1 MCRNGKDTARCIP
14 EDLTPEGTFWA
25 YYMDVYSVLGEE
37 SGPKLMYWSKAAR
50 KNKFENPE
58 AASSDGWSYIT
69 IPFQDGGTAF
79 GQCLALKHEKNKN
92 KDCHIYR
99 DWRLAHYNP

>member
-14 EDLTPEGTFWA
+14 EDLTRRHFLG
-25 YYMDVYSVLGEE
+25 VLHGCILCLGEE

-79 GQCLALKHEKNKN
+79 GQCLALKHEKNKT
-92 KDCHIYR
+92 
-99 DWRLAHYNP
+99 RLSYIP